1 MWAYESWVHTVRCSE
16 QLDNSPVTQLKVCK
30 PFYLLNAAFLP
41 LLPDHSPSFS
51 HNAIATSCI
60 RATPYSS
67 SNTLSPAASSLK
79 RHKYCFGLYQ
89 TFTTQPLHPISSQ
102 FNTFNQYFQSILSF
116 QTHLNIFSLSASTF
130 YSSPLPAASVIL
142 WPSPQRKAE
151 FAPHAPGR
159 VFQNANTCPIYQEPV
174 LGSRKGHI

>member
-16 QLDNSPVTQLKVCK
+16 QLDNSLVTQVKVCK

-67 SNTLSPAASSLK
+67 SKTLSPAASSLK
-79 RHKYCFGLYQ
+79 RPLPLNLY
-89 TFTTQPLHPISSQ
+89 IQ
-102 FNTFNQYFQSILSF
+102 FLLNSILSINIFNQYFHFRPIW
-116 QTHLNIFSLSASTF
+116 TF
-130 YSSPLPAASVIL
+130 FHCLPAHFTPHLCLQPQWFSGLPHKGKQNLHLMLLVEFFKTQTPVPYIRNLSWEAGKVIFKEKIKT
-142 WPSPQRKAE
+142 S
-151 FAPHAPGR
+151 
-159 VFQNANTCPIYQEPV
+159 
-174 LGSRKGHI
+174 